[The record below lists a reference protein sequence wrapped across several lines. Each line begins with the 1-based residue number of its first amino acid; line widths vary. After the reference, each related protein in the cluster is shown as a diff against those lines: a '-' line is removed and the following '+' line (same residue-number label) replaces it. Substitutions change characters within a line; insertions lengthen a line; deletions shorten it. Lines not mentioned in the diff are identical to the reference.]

1 MRSMGSRSR
10 WTGVLVG
17 LALAGAACAPGV
29 AVRAQEAGQS
39 AGAVL
44 YVANQDDATVA
55 RIDART
61 LEVLGL
67 VDLQALG
74 FTANA
79 KPHHIV
85 VEPDGSHWYVSLIG
99 DGKVAKLDRSDRV
112 VSVFENFETP
122 GMLAL
127 DPTNRSLY
135 VGRSMSAVNPPS
147 RIGVVDRSTME
158 GEQIDVFFPR
168 PHAIVAHPTGGI
180 VYTASLGVNQM
191 AVVDATE
198 ENAVLVD
205 VAGSA
210 QHALMQFALSPDG
223 RTLVASG
230 ELSGQLLVFDV
241 SDPHGPQQAGSVAV
255 GRQPFDPIF
264 SPDGRFVWVPV
275 KADDRVTVVDAAT
288 WTVVSEIEH
297 EGFAQPHG
305 IAFSP
310 DGRYVF
316 VSNNNMVDEH
326 AMHGAAPRPAQAQA
340 PGTGRLVVIDAA
352 TREVVKV
359 IPVGRNATGIGIR
372 PRGE

>member
-1 MRSMGSRSR
+1 MRSIGSR
-10 WTGVLVG
+10 WWGVVVG
-17 LALAGAACAPGV
+17 MALAGAACAPGTT
-29 AVRAQEAGQS
+29 VRAQDAGQS
-39 AGAVL
+39 TGAVL

-55 RIDART
+55 KIDAGT

-99 DGKVAKLDRSDRV
+99 DGKVAKLDRSDRLV
-112 VSVFENFETP
+112 AVFENFETP

-127 DPTNRSLY
+127 DPINRSLY

-168 PHAIVAHPTGGI
+168 PHAIVPHASGGI

-191 AVVDATE
+191 AVVDAAE

-205 VAGSA
+205 VAGPA

-223 RTLVASG
+223 GTLVASG

-241 SDPHGPQQAGSVAV
+241 SDPRGPQQTGSVAV

-264 SPDGRFVWVPV
+264 SPDGRFVWVPA
-275 KADDRVTVVDAAT
+275 KADDKVVVVDAST
-288 WTVVSEIEH
+288 WTVAAEIEH

-316 VSNNNMVDEH
+316 VSNNNKVDEH
-326 AMHGAAPRPAQAQA
+326 AMHGAAAPPAQPQSGA
-340 PGTGRLVVIDAA
+340 GRVVVIDAGS
-352 TREVVKV
+352 REVVKV

-372 PRGE
+372 VRGE